1 MIPES
6 NRINHIVISSQ
17 VLSYY
22 IAGMKSDNYFKKVL
36 LKFTN
41 NFIEQL
47 KTVEWKYFDKMFKSE
62 EEASVIVYETYENFI
77 KTIAS
82 VPIWEMQ
89 NVSKIL
95 EAYNKDPKSIEGLVK
110 KILK

>member
-1 MIPES
+1 MIPEE

-22 IAGMKSDNYFKKVL
+22 IAAMKSDNYFTKVL

-47 KTVEWKYFDKMFKSE
+47 KTIEWKYFDKMFKKE
-62 EEASVIVYETYENFI
+62 EEAAVIVYETYDNFI

-89 NVSKIL
+89 NVTKIL
-95 EAYNKDPKSIEGLVK
+95 EAYNKDPKSIEGIVK
-110 KILK
+110 KTLR

>member
-22 IAGMKSDNYFKKVL
+22 ITEMKSDNYFKKVL

-41 NFIEQL
+41 NFIDQL

-62 EEASVIVYETYENFI
+62 EEASVIVYETYNNFI

-82 VPIWEMQ
+82 VPICEMQ
-89 NVSKIL
+89 NITKIL